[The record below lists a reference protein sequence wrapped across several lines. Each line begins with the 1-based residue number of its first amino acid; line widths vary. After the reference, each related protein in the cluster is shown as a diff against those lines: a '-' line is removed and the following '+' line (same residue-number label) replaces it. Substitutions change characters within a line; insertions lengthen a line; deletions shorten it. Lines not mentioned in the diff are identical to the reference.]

1 MPAPIQP
8 SSLLSLAA
16 EVVGCYQ
23 ALPQVEA
30 VAVGGSLGSGVI
42 DAESDIDLYVYVRS
56 EIPIPVRAAIAS
68 ARSKRA
74 EVDNHFWE
82 VGDEWVEADTGVSVD
97 VILRDAP
104 WIEEQLD
111 RVLRRHEAS
120 VGYST
125 CLWYNILFSRV
136 LVDRSGW
143 FQALQL
149 FAAQPYPEPL
159 RQAILAKNH
168 PLLRQTISSYAHQ
181 LDKAIGRG
189 DLVSVNHRIAALLA
203 SYFDVLF
210 ALNRLPH
217 PGEKRLVEAAVTRCA
232 LIPKRLSE
240 QVAAL
245 IGAAGK
251 ADQDLLVQVHA
262 LVDGLDHLLQA
273 EGFLPW
279 LDEPDQFGQ
288 MGNWIE

>member
-1 MPAPIQP
+1 MPAPGQP

-16 EVVGCYQ
+16 DVAACYK

-56 EIPIPVRAAIAS
+56 EIPVTVRAAIAA

-74 EVDNHFWE
+74 EVDNRFWE
-82 VGDEWVEADTGVSVD
+82 LGDEWVEAGSGVNVD
-97 VILRDAP
+97 VMLRDVP
-104 WIEEQLD
+104 WIEEQLN

-120 VGYST
+120 VGYTT
-125 CLWYNILFSRV
+125 CLWYNVLTSRV
-136 LVDRSGW
+136 LYDRIGW
-143 FQALQL
+143 FQELQQ
-149 FAAQPYPEPL
+149 FAAQPYPELL
-159 RQAILAKNH
+159 RRAIVAKNH

-181 LDKAIGRG
+181 LEKAIGRG
-189 DLVSVNHRIAALLA
+189 DLVSVNHRVAALLA

-217 PGEKRLVEAAVTRCA
+217 PGEKRLIEATVTRCP
-232 LIPKRLSE
+232 LVPEGLSD

-245 IGAAGK
+245 IGAAGQ
-251 ADQDLLVQVHA
+251 ANRGLLAHVDA
-262 LVDGLDHLLQA
+262 LVDSLDRLLQA
-273 EGFLPW
+273 AGLVTA
-279 LDEPDQFGQ
+279 PDQVPG
-288 MGNWIE
+288 GER